1 MREIKNWYVFE
12 TKGNIPSC
20 IDKNFNKFGLPK
32 NFVFHPRHTEATD
45 SEFSKLLD
53 VIIDFGESDFKL
65 IGTYKYSSYEELT
78 KIWR

>member
-32 NFVFHPRHTEATD
+32 NFVFHP
-45 SEFSKLLD
+45 
-53 VIIDFGESDFKL
+53 
-65 IGTYKYSSYEELT
+65 
-78 KIWR
+78 